1 MSAIMPISHRLF
13 AAALRDGMDDRKPKS
28 RAEKSAIIEMPREV
42 EVPAWIAARQM
53 PRPMSQG
60 WSARVGV

>member
-1 MSAIMPISHRLF
+1 MSMMPISHHLF
-13 AAALRDGMDDRKPKS
+13 AAALRDNTDDRRPKP
-28 RAEKSAIIEMPREV
+28 RAEKSVVIEMPREV
-42 EVPAWIAARQM
+42 EVPAWIAARQT